1 MKRPAHVPSH
11 WIETKD
17 GWAHP
22 SRVRAVATPEPKQ
35 DTGRT
40 LEPDVSTR
48 ETIGEGVG
56 ERDGRK
62 SGNPDELA
70 KAFGLVVTL
79 HVRQRGRLMDEHDNL
94 RAACKPLVDAIAAS
108 LGVPDDD
115 PRIRW
120 QYSEAVTSGE
130 LGVIVMMEEK

>member
-22 SRVRAVATPEPKQ
+22 SRVRSVATPEPQQ
-35 DTGRT
+35 DQGRT

-48 ETIGEGVG
+48 KGKRQVLG

-62 SGNPDELA
+62 SGNLDGLA
-70 KAFGLVVTL
+70 EAFGLVVTL

-94 RAACKPLVDAIAAS
+94 KAACKPLVDAIAAS